1 MNTKIEIWN
10 GHSIRFVEKEPGEWW
25 AVAADITGALEYR
38 NSRDAIKRH
47 CPHVAKRYMGVQTG
61 IKADGTSAEQTVEV
75 GIIPERDIYHLIFR
89 SNQSDAVSFQDW
101 LCDVLQELRRASG
114 LEAFQVFRMLDKEHQ
129 KEAMRQLRDGLFHP
143 VRVDFIKANTI
154 ANKAVST
161 KHGYPK
167 MIKKDQMT
175 PEMLL
180 ERQPILKDTV
190 TLMEANDSF
199 RLGLSVSES
208 VYEKYCH

>member
-1 MNTKIEIWN
+1 MITKIETWN
-10 GHSIRFVEKEPGEWW
+10 DHSIRFVEKDPSEWW
-25 AVAADITGALEYR
+25 AVARDIVEALEYKDTV
-38 NSRDAIKRH
+38 NAIKQH
-47 CPHVAKRYMGVQTG
+47 CPGVVKHHLGVQTG
-61 IKADGTSAEQTVEV
+61 IKTDGTPAQQTVRV
-75 GIIPERDIYHLIFR
+75 NIIPERDIYRLIFR
-89 SNQSDAVSFQDW
+89 SNQPDAVSFQDW
-101 LCDVLQELRRASG
+101 LCDVLQALRRASG

-129 KEAMRQLRDGLFHP
+129 KETMRQLCDGLTHP
-143 VRVDFIKANTI
+143 VRIDFIKANTI
-154 ANKAVST
+154 ANKTIST

-175 PEMLL
+175 PTMLL

-199 RLGLSVSES
+199 GLGLSVSET

>member
-1 MNTKIEIWN
+1 MKTEIWN
-10 GHSIRFVEKEPGEWW
+10 GHSIRFVEKTPCEWW
-25 AVAADITGALEYR
+25 AVASDTANALDYR
-38 NSRDAIKRH
+38 NTRDAISLH
-47 CPHVAKRYMGVQTG
+47 CHGVAKCYIIDRMGRKQ
-61 IKADGTSAEQTVEV
+61 EV
-75 GIIPERDIYHLIFR
+75 SIIPERDIYRLIFR
-89 SNQSDAVSFQDW
+89 SNQPDAVYFQDW
-101 LCDVLQELRRASG
+101 VCDVLKELRHASG
-114 LEAFQVFRMLDKEHQ
+114 LEAFQIFRMLDKEHQ
-129 KEAMRQLRDGLFHP
+129 KEAMRQLRDGLSHP

-167 MIKKDQMT
+167 MVKKDQMT

-199 RLGLSVSES
+199 GLGLSVSES
-208 VYEKYCH
+208 VYAKYCH

>member
-1 MNTKIEIWN
+1 MKTEIWN
-10 GHSIRFVEKEPGEWW
+10 GHLIRFVEKEPGEWW
-25 AVAADITGALEYR
+25 AVAKDIFTALDIQ
-38 NSRDAIKRH
+38 NTTDA
-47 CPHVAKRYMGVQTG
+47 
-61 IKADGTSAEQTVEV
+61 
-75 GIIPERDIYHLIFR
+75 
-89 SNQSDAVSFQDW
+89 
-101 LCDVLQELRRASG
+101 LRRLEQANYTLVSIYSEKSPNPSTNIVSEFGIYDIVFSSRKKEAKEFKRWVFSIIKTLRVSSG

-154 ANKAVST
+154 ANKAIST

-167 MIKKDQMT
+167 MVKKDQMT

-199 RLGLSVSES
+199 GLGLSVSES

>member
-1 MNTKIEIWN
+1 MNTKNEIWS
-10 GHSIRFVEKEPGEWW
+10 GHSIRFVEKTPGEWW
-25 AVAADITGALEYR
+25 AVARDVTDVLAYR
-38 NSRDAIKRH
+38 NVADTLKLH
-47 CPHVAKRYMGVQTG
+47 CRWVAKCYLPHPQSSDKT
-61 IKADGTSAEQTVEV
+61 IEV
-75 GIIPERDIYHLIFR
+75 NIIPERDIYRLIFR
-89 SNQSDAVSFQDW
+89 SNQPDAVSFQDW
-101 LCDVLQELRRASG
+101 VCGVLQELRRASG

-129 KEAMRQLRDGLFHP
+129 KEAMRQLRYGLFHP

-175 PEMLL
+175 PDMLL

-199 RLGLSVSES
+199 GLGLSVSES
-208 VYEKYCH
+208 VYQKYCH